1 MTQLHDECRPENPSR
16 ESNLWNPL
24 RDSIHPPFLKIL
36 EMSALRAAGNSD
48 GPIPAEKI
56 QINDDETVTITRGYT
71 DPRTAKFTPERID
84 KYGPMA
90 NGVLGPLI
98 EQVSVFPDGKTI
110 SREFTYGRDGRLAKV
125 DILDSDG
132 SLRRTLTYKYE
143 TSGRPYRI
151 EETDE
156 NGKTLNV
163 TTVSYYSDGSQIV
176 TVTDYSTSPATVT
189 QYRLI
194 SVTSPI

>member
-1 MTQLHDECRPENPSR
+1 
-16 ESNLWNPL
+16 
-24 RDSIHPPFLKIL
+24 
-36 EMSALRAAGNSD
+36 MSALRAAGDSD
-48 GPIPAEKI
+48 VPIPAEKI
-56 QINDDETVTITRGYT
+56 EFNEDETVTITRGYT
-71 DPRTAKFTPERID
+71 DPRTGEFTPERID

-110 SREFTYGRDGRLAKV
+110 TREFTYDRHGRLAKV

-132 SLRRTLTYKYE
+132 SLRRTVTYKYD
-143 TSGRPYRI
+143 TSGRPHRI

-156 NGKTLNV
+156 NGKTLKI
-163 TTVSYYSDGSQIV
+163 TTVSYYSDGSKIV

-194 SVTSPI
+194 SVTPPI